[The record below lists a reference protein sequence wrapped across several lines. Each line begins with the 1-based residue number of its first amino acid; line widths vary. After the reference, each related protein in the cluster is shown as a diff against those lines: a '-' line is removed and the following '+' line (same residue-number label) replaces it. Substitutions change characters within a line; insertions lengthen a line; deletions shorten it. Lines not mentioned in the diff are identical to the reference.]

1 MTLKWNFRRGG
12 GVQATK
18 PSVGGEWIFSGTGQS
33 ERIQTVQ
40 YMNKII
46 FQNEWRLKAN
56 GSRSVLKHLK
66 SG

>member
-1 MTLKWNFRRGG
+1 LNFQRSEEFLE
-12 GVQATK
+12 K
-18 PSVGGEWIFSGTGQS
+18 IPSMGEVWIFSGTGQS